1 MCRLSAGYSL
11 KDAPYFAVVD
21 GSKWTTFVWSLC
33 TLQAENN
40 FVSILSKKMW
50 KNICISCTSTV
61 IDPRL
66 DIPGA
71 AYITRY
77 AFQNIR
83 LLKNK
88 KRQTVRFGKYNDE
101 ISIGYCKD
109 IPFVYFLGSDT
120 STDSIETLTETYKEW
135 KSNYDIYKNL
145 NSDDLQEFV
154 KDVSESLPET
164 HKTNKTVFIGYS
176 RGGFTMSAYVQF
188 CKTSPCAV
196 IFLACPG
203 DVYDCRL
210 KSRAVYSFAH
220 KFDPAHTFTI
230 KKPLRVHVRQIFDE
244 IYGKDMKT
252 FLKTVHGS
260 YVRFLVKIESSQN
273 LPSFCLNSS
282 RAP

>member
-1 MCRLSAGYSL
+1 MEKNGMEKKFLIIRTFSL
-11 KDAPYFAVVD
+11 IEHENFA
-21 GSKWTTFVWSLC
+21 
-33 TLQAENN
+33 
-40 FVSILSKKMW
+40 SILSNMW
-50 KNICISCTSTV
+50 KNVCISCTSTV
-61 IDPRL
+61 VDPRL

-88 KRQTVRFGKYNDE
+88 KRQTFRFGKYNDE
-101 ISIGYCKD
+101 ISIGYCKN
-109 IPFVYFLGSDT
+109 IPFVYFVGSDT
-120 STDSIETLTETYKEW
+120 STNSIETLIETYKEW
-135 KSNYDIYKNL
+135 KSNYEIYKNP
-145 NSDDLQEFV
+145 NSNHLQEFV

-188 CKTSPCAV
+188 CEISPCAV

-210 KSRAVYSFAH
+210 KCQAVYSFAH

-230 KKPLRVHVRQIFDE
+230 KKPLRVHVRQIFNG
-244 IYGKDMKT
+244 IYGEEMET

-260 YVRFLVKIESSQN
+260 YVRFLVKIQSSEN
-273 LPSFCLNSS
+273 LSSFC
-282 RAP
+282 